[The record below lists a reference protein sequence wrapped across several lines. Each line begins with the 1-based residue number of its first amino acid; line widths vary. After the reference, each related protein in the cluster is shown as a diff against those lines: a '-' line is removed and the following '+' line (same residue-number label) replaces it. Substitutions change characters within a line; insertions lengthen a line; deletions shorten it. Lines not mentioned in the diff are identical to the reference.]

1 MHRMDCT
8 KTLRLRIKDK
18 HTKVLAAM
26 AREVN
31 QVWNFCNETS
41 HRAIRERRQWLS
53 GYDLQKLT
61 NGFSKC
67 EGIHIGSP
75 TVQQVCEDYA
85 KARKQFK
92 KAKLRWRVSNLQS
105 SKYSLGWIPFKARA
119 LQYKAGQIQFAGQRF
134 NLWDSYGL
142 ADYEM
147 RAGSFSQDSRGRWY
161 LNVVVKVQAKASAG
175 TASVGIDLGLKEAAV
190 TSTGERIEGRFY
202 RKLECQLGIAQ
213 RAHKKNRVKAIHAKI
228 ARACHQ
234 PNPECG
240 ARPWYLSCQ
249 PNHSSGKVNYPQEIA
264 RRLVVARG
272 NGTVLLEPGK
282 KVLNQVALLV
292 QVPVVAARLLA
303 VAARGDHDS
312 FAFALQR
319 LDQALLCVVGFI
331 SDNAI
336 SLGVLK
342 QDVRP
347 FKIMAL
353 PGREV
358 KTGRIAQGIDC
369 GVNLRAQ
376 TASAAPDS
384 LFLRIPPF
392 APALCWWARTMVES
406 IMAYSLSASCANAS
420 KTRCQ
425 TPVLLQR
432 EWRVCTTRK
441 SPKCS
446 GKSRQGMPAR

>member
-1 MHRMDCT
+1 MDCT

-18 HTKVLAAM
+18 HARVLAAM

-67 EGIHIGSP
+67 EGVQIGSP

-92 KAKLRWRVSNLQS
+92 KAKLRWRVSNRQS

-190 TSTGERIEGRFY
+190 TSAGERIEGRFY

-213 RAHKKNRVKAIHAKI
+213 RAHKKQRVRAIHAKI
-228 ARACHQ
+228 ANQRKDLLHQFSTKLVRENAAIFVGDVASAKLVKTKMAKSALDAGWSSLKTMLEYKSHQAGIVFEVVNESYTTQTCSCCGAIPASSPKGRAGLRIREWTCS
-234 PNPECG
+234 ECG
-240 ARPWYLSCQ
+240 AVHERD
-249 PNHSSGKVNYPQEIA
+249 VN
-264 RRLVVARG
+264 
-272 NGTVLLEPGK
+272 
-282 KVLNQVALLV
+282 
-292 QVPVVAARLLA
+292 AARNILAAGHCRLA
-303 VAARGDHDS
+303 VG
-312 FAFALQR
+312 
-319 LDQALLCVVGFI
+319 I
-331 SDNAI
+331 S
-336 SLGVLK
+336 GV
-342 QDVRP
+342 
-347 FKIMAL
+347 
-353 PGREV
+353 
-358 KTGRIAQGIDC
+358 
-369 GVNLRAQ
+369 
-376 TASAAPDS
+376 
-384 LFLRIPPF
+384 
-392 APALCWWARTMVES
+392 
-406 IMAYSLSASCANAS
+406 
-420 KTRCQ
+420 
-425 TPVLLQR
+425 
-432 EWRVCTTRK
+432 
-441 SPKCS
+441 
-446 GKSRQGMPAR
+446 

>member
-1 MHRMDCT
+1 MDCT

-18 HTKVLAAM
+18 HARVLSAM

-41 HRAIRERRQWLS
+41 HRAVRERRQWLS

-67 EGIHIGSP
+67 EGVQIGSP

-92 KAKLRWRVSNLQS
+92 KAKLRWRVSNRQS

-190 TSTGERIEGRFY
+190 TSAGERIEGRFY

-228 ARACHQ
+228 ANQRKDLLHQ
-234 PNPECG
+234 FSTKLVRENAAIFVGDVASAKLVKTKMAKSALDAGWSSLKTMLEYKSHQAGIVFEVVNESYTTQTCSCCG
-240 ARPWYLSCQ
+240 AIPA
-249 PNHSSGKVNYPQEIA
+249 SSPKGRAGLRIREWVCSTCATVHDRDVNAAKNILA
-264 RRLVVARG
+264 AGHRRL
-272 NGTVLLEPGK
+272 
-282 KVLNQVALLV
+282 
-292 QVPVVAARLLA
+292 AA
-303 VAARGDHDS
+303 
-312 FAFALQR
+312 
-319 LDQALLCVVGFI
+319 
-331 SDNAI
+331 
-336 SLGVLK
+336 
-342 QDVRP
+342 
-347 FKIMAL
+347 
-353 PGREV
+353 
-358 KTGRIAQGIDC
+358 GI
-369 GVNLRAQ
+369 
-376 TASAAPDS
+376 
-384 LFLRIPPF
+384 
-392 APALCWWARTMVES
+392 
-406 IMAYSLSASCANAS
+406 
-420 KTRCQ
+420 
-425 TPVLLQR
+425 PVL
-432 EWRVCTTRK
+432 
-441 SPKCS
+441 
-446 GKSRQGMPAR
+446 